1 MQISH
6 FPCDPRESHQPSVMG
21 WGCGGMEQPA
31 LLSASGW
38 EQATSVF
45 LPHWRE
51 IPFCLLWLGSA
62 SCPASSHPAWWVP
75 GWGNV
80 PKTTCLFH
88 WALPPNCK
96 ISCYY
101 LLRNCLG
108 PCGTPCHLFPAPA
121 RRKTASRETAGSNCA
136 LTVL

>member
-51 IPFCLLWLGSA
+51 IPFCLLWLGILPGIFPP
-62 SCPASSHPAWWVP
+62 CLVGAW
-75 GWGNV
+75 
-80 PKTTCLFH
+80 
-88 WALPPNCK
+88 
-96 ISCYY
+96 
-101 LLRNCLG
+101 LG
-108 PCGTPCHLFPAPA
+108 QRP
-121 RRKTASRETAGSNCA
+121 
-136 LTVL
+136 